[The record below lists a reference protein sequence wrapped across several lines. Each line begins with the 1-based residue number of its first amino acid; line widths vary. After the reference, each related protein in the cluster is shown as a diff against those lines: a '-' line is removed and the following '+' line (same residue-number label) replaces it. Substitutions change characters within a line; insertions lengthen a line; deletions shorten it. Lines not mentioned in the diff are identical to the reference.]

1 MEYKNENGPAG
12 CLGSRTDIV
21 SKTNVTDCP
30 EADQRVINKFT
41 DVRKNDLTPSCW
53 RMTRKMK
60 SVVKQQA
67 PSAGEEIEH

>member
-1 MEYKNENGPAG
+1 M
-12 CLGSRTDIV
+12 

-30 EADQRVINKFT
+30 EAEINKFT

-60 SVVKQQA
+60 SVVKQRA
-67 PSAGEEIEH
+67 PSAGEQIEH